1 MEIPCKPSSGES
13 QCSSSHPVS
22 VEKPLLH
29 SIQSCTAEEDESE
42 LIDTTSALLS
52 PIPKS
57 DLLVNPPVAETN
69 TTPQATRRIYK
80 SRLHRSVTIGVGDE
94 KDDEV
99 GTTHSMT
106 PSPHPLS
113 SSQFRSRGMSQKT
126 RWTSRIARLKSLQRS
141 RTIDTRVNTVQWNP
155 GSLLTSPD
163 MDLKSNDARPTEYQP
178 LHGSLNK
185 LQKWLP
191 DDGDSFVRLSK
202 HPDCGPGS
210 VASKEGRLDAG
221 TQYYSPSSSMEM
233 EQAPPTEMGAMN
245 RKAKVS
251 LNIPDAGRLATQSSD
266 IASETAGASMPTE
279 GQIPL
284 NAAAMADGYVE
295 ELCDPS
301 KQSTSSYLKEQFFAF
316 FQPSDNK
323 LAMKL
328 FGSKSALNKEKRRQ
342 QQHGKWIIHP
352 CSSFR

>member
-1 MEIPCKPSSGES
+1 MELSCKSSSGES
-13 QCSSSHPVS
+13 QCSSSHPLS
-22 VEKPLLH
+22 VEKPTLH

-42 LIDTTSALLS
+42 LIDTTPTLLT
-52 PIPKS
+52 PMPKS
-57 DLLVNPPVAETN
+57 DMVVNQPVTEAN
-69 TTPQATRRIYK
+69 ITPQTTRRIYK
-80 SRLHRSVTIGVGDE
+80 SRLHRSVTIGMGDE

-99 GTTHSMT
+99 GTTQPMT
-106 PSPHPLS
+106 PSLHPPS
-113 SSQFRSRGMSQKT
+113 ASQFRSRGTCQRT
-126 RWTSRIARLKSLQRS
+126 RWTSRIAKLKSLQRS
-141 RTIDTRVNTVQWNP
+141 RTVDTRVNTVQWNP
-155 GSLLTSPD
+155 GSLLTSPEI
-163 MDLKSNDARPTEYQP
+163 DLKLGDTRTTEQQP

-185 LQKWLP
+185 LQKWSP
-191 DDGDSFVRLSK
+191 NDGDQFAHLPK
-202 HPDCGPGS
+202 HSDRSPGA
-210 VASKEGRLDAG
+210 VASKKGRLDAG
-221 TQYYSPSSSMEM
+221 TQYYSPSSSMDT
-233 EQAPPTEMGAMN
+233 EQASLTEMGAMN
-245 RKAKVS
+245 RKAKMS
-251 LNIPDAGRLATQSSD
+251 LNIPEAGHLVTQSSETG
-266 IASETAGASMPTE
+266 SENAGSTMPTE

-284 NAAAMADGYVE
+284 NAAAMADGHVE